1 VDAVTTQEHATG
13 LESKIRT
20 RAARVGVI
28 GLGYVGLALAV
39 ETAEI
44 GFPVVGI
51 EIDEDKAAM
60 VNGCRSYIGDV
71 TDEALDRVVGAE
83 RFRAATDYGALRD
96 ADVIIICVPT
106 PLTKSKEPDLSHV
119 IAAAQACVP
128 AIRRDIL
135 VVLEST
141 TYPGTT
147 VEVVKPILETSGLQA
162 GADFALA
169 FSPERIDPGNR
180 RYSLR
185 SIPKVV
191 GGVTPASTQVA
202 RTFYEQIANTVV
214 PVSSPT
220 VAEMVKVYENVFRNV
235 NIALVNELTLL
246 CDRMS
251 LDVWEII
258 ETAATKP
265 YGFMPFYPGPGV
277 GGHCIPVDPYY
288 LSAKAREYDFH
299 ARFIELAATVN
310 DSMPYYVV
318 SRTTGALEAR
328 GKTLWGSRVLLL
340 GVAYKRD
347 IPDVRMSPALK
358 VLGLLHKR
366 GASVSY
372 HDPHVPEIALANPGT
387 IRSQPLT
394 DQVLADVDCVILTT
408 DHSTIDYDRI
418 VARAPLIIDTRN
430 RLHDYRASH
439 VVRL

>member
-1 VDAVTTQEHATG
+1 M
-13 LESKIRT
+13 LENALVARLKDRT
-20 RAARVGVI
+20 ARVAVI
-28 GLGYVGLALAV
+28 GCGYVGLQLAV
-39 ETAEI
+39 EAARA
-44 GFPVVGI
+44 GFHVAA
-51 EIDEDKAAM
+51 IDADPARAAM
-60 VNGCRSYIGDV
+60 IARGQSYIADV
-71 TDEALDRVVGAE
+71 RADDVRRLVASGHLAATTDYEALRG
-83 RFRAATDYGALRD
+83 
-96 ADVIIICVPT
+96 ADVLVVCVPT
-106 PLTKSKEPDLSHV
+106 PLTKSKEPDLSSV
-119 IAAAQACVP
+119 IAATTGCVP
-128 AIRRDIL
+128 ALRPGVL

-147 VEVVKPILETSGLQA
+147 VEVVKPVLETSGLRA

-191 GGVTPASTQVA
+191 GGMTPASTQVA

-408 DHSTIDYDRI
+408 DHTAIDYDRI